1 MVVLGAARSA
11 VRNALTVLMSVIVIV
26 LRVRVIDII
35 IFIIDVA
42 YNAVTTTVFG
52 RADYITVII
61 TFIDTFI

>member
-1 MVVLGAARSA
+1 MVVLEAARSA